1 MINGKPLICITADSN
16 SRAAAP
22 NAPRDLW
29 LNDFYCEAI
38 HNAGGVAVITGE
50 RNPEE
55 YAELCDGVIMSG
67 GPDLEPEYYG
77 ETVLNDTVRI
87 DPPRTAFELP
97 LMQAFIERKKPMFGI
112 CRGFQM
118 INYALGGTLYQDLVE
133 QLGYVHFAEGLYHD
147 VTCTKDSVLCRLFG
161 EKFKVNSYH
170 HQAVK
175 DPGRGLI
182 VTARSV
188 EGIIEAY
195 EHESL
200 PIIGTQF
207 HPERMSGRWSGD
219 KTPDFAPIFDHFIN
233 MTKK

>member
-1 MINGKPLICITADSN
+1 MINGKPLICITSDSN
-16 SRAAAP
+16 SRAAA

-29 LNDFYCEAI
+29 LNDFYLEAI
-38 HNAGGVAVITGE
+38 HNAGGIAVIAGE
-50 RNPEE
+50 RNPED
-55 YAELCDGVIMSG
+55 YADLCDGVIMSG

-77 ETVLNDTVRI
+77 ETILNDTVRI

-97 LMQAFIERKKPMFGI
+97 LMQAFIERKKPMLGI
-112 CRGFQM
+112 CRGCQM

-133 QLGYVHFAEGLYHD
+133 QLGSVHFAEGLYHD
-147 VTCTKDSVLCRLFG
+147 VTCEKESVLGRMFG
-161 EKFKVNSYH
+161 EKFKVNSFH

-175 DPGRGLI
+175 DLGRGLR

-188 EGIIEAY
+188 EGIIEAF

-207 HPERMSGRWSGD
+207 HPERMAGRWCTGI
-219 KTPDFAPIFDHFIN
+219 TPDFAPLIEHFIN
-233 MTKK
+233 LTKR